1 MSNSVFAKEVCVG
14 KIAYIDKD
22 YQAQTA
28 YIIDSANRIIA
39 DYQAR
44 GYRMTVRQLYYR
56 FIALDWFPDTWREK
70 LPNGKLGSKN
80 NPKSYDKLVA
90 IISDGR
96 MTGDIDWD
104 AIEDRTRSIEQNSA
118 WNSPADILRA
128 CAKQYNIDM
137 WRNQPYRPIV
147 LVEKEALSGVIEPI
161 CRRLEVPFG
170 ACRGYMSLSM
180 MHELALR
187 LIGHIEE
194 GQEPIV
200 FHLGDHD
207 PSGIDMSGDIDR
219 RLETF
224 IAHHLGTSAEV
235 TRLALNFDQIQNFN
249 PPPSPAKMKDSRA
262 TTYVSLYGYD
272 CWELDALEPQVLDAV
287 VTNAV
292 LGVRDVSLWD
302 EALEER
308 TEARSRLSELADNW
322 VN

>member
-1 MSNSVFAKEVCVG
+1 VA
-14 KIAYIDKD
+14 KIAYIDKE
-22 YQAQTA
+22 YQSQTA

-39 DYQAR
+39 DYMRR

-56 FIALDWFPDTWREK
+56 FIALDLFPDSWREK
-70 LPNGKLGSKN
+70 LPNGQLGSKN

-104 AIEDRTRSIEQNSA
+104 AIEDRTRSIEQGPM

-128 CAKQYNIDM
+128 VAQQYNIDL
-137 WRNQPYRPIV
+137 WREQEYRPIV

-161 CRRLEVPFG
+161 CRRLYVPFG
-170 ACRGYMSLSM
+170 ACRGYMSQSM

-187 LIGHIEE
+187 LIGHLENN
-194 GQEPIV
+194 QTPII

-219 RLETF
+219 RLELF
-224 IAHHLGTSAEV
+224 IEHHLGEKAEV
-235 TRLALNFDQIQNFN
+235 QRLALNFAQVRRFN

-262 TTYVSLYGYD
+262 TMYVNLYGYD
-272 CWELDALEPQVLDAV
+272 CWELDALEPQVLDSLI
-287 VTNAV
+287 TNAV
-292 LGVRDVSLWD
+292 ASVRDERAWAVSI
-302 EALEER
+302 EER
-308 TEARSRLSELADNW
+308 DAARRRLSELADNW